1 MALTDSFNAVYNK
14 KEQAKIEKQ
23 KIKLHDEILEIQL
36 IEALQTLQLDFITE
50 NDKNMLLLPKI
61 KNKLINEVIQSNN
74 TKILKNS
81 KYISTNYQKT
91 YLLKKYDTIT
101 NKTLR
106 LVKIFDKMQEEKE
119 AEEIQKQIENEKITN
134 TNKTE
139 KPKNRTNWGN
149 IGTIIF
155 YIILA
160 PFALLWGILEGL
172 SKRNKKKRR
181 F

>member
-23 KIKLHDEILEIQL
+23 KTKLYDEILEIQL
-36 IEALQTLQLDFITE
+36 IEDLQTLQLDYITK
-50 NDKNMLLLPKI
+50 NNKNMLLLPKI
-61 KNKLINEVIQSNN
+61 KNKLINEVIQANN

-81 KYISTNYQKT
+81 KYINVNYQKT

-106 LVKIFDKMQEEKE
+106 LVKTFDKMQEEKE
-119 AEEIQKQIENEKITN
+119 TEEIQKQIEAEAIKRLNITQ
-134 TNKTE
+134 
-139 KPKNRTNWGN
+139 KPKNRINWGN

-160 PFALLWGILEGL
+160 PLALLWGILEGL
-172 SKRNKKKRR
+172 AKGNKKRK
-181 F
+181 

>member
-14 KEQAKIEKQ
+14 KEQTKIEKQ

-36 IEALQTLQLDFITE
+36 IEDLQTLQLDFITE

-61 KNKLINEVIQSNN
+61 KNNLINKVIQANN
-74 TKILKNS
+74 TKILKDS
-81 KYISTNYQKT
+81 KYINANYQKA

-106 LVKIFDKMQEEKE
+106 LAKIFDKMQEEKE
-119 AEEIQKQIENEKITN
+119 AEEIQKQIEAEEIKSLNITQ
-134 TNKTE
+134 
-139 KPKNRTNWGN
+139 KPKNRINWGN

-160 PFALLWGILEGL
+160 PLALLWGILEGL
-172 SKRNKKKRR
+172 AKGNKKKK
-181 F
+181 